1 MDDVVSLIRLLASG
15 AVAAAIILG
24 LYRGLRWKFPRL
36 GKWRARLIVGLGT
49 VFLASGSA
57 SLLTT
62 GGAQC
67 VQHENIVI
75 LRADRVLQI
84 RKEETRAPKPMIPQR
99 YAQVVQSC
107 EFLVAH
113 CPLENADATRLEAE
127 NICLKAF
134 AGQPIQ

>member
-84 RKEETRAPKPMIPQR
+84 RKQETRAPKPMSPQR

-113 CPLENADATRLEAE
+113 CPLENADTTRLEAE
-127 NICLKAF
+127 NICVKAF
-134 AGQPIQ
+134 GGQPIQ